1 MKISAIFVNTMFFT
15 IFVTKNKKDVG
26 VMRKILL
33 LLLAS
38 ISLAT
43 SAQVMITDKG
53 YFFSPDGFKCKYGH
67 IYTKDLKTMVRAGW
81 YGRDD
86 WDQHYLVEK
95 LIEIPSGAQ
104 VIPSHLLYG
113 PAGEAATGYN
123 WLYAVVIPSSVL
135 WIAPDAFLMPR
146 VVFFSGESEV
156 GAAPQLNADP
166 NATELARFNIFMTE
180 EDISPDLWKCF
191 RAGIWHRLFLLAG

>member
-15 IFVTKNKKDVG
+15 IFVTKNKKDVC

-67 IYTKDLKTMVRAGW
+67 IYTKDLKTMVKAGW

-123 WLYAVVIPSSVL
+123 WLYAVVIRRRWEQHHSST
-135 WIAPDAFLMPR
+135 PTPMP
-146 VVFFSGESEV
+146 
-156 GAAPQLNADP
+156 P
-166 NATELARFNIFMTE
+166 N
-180 EDISPDLWKCF
+180 
-191 RAGIWHRLFLLAG
+191 WHASTSKASASTRHNPV

>member
-15 IFVTKNKKDVG
+15 IFVTKNKKDVC

-166 NATELARFNIFMTE
+166 TATELARFNIE
-180 EDISPDLWKCF
+180 GQRIDSPQPGVNIILRTDGTAHKVLVK
-191 RAGIWHRLFLLAG
+191 

>member
-1 MKISAIFVNTMFFT
+1 MKKV
-15 IFVTKNKKDVG
+15 
-26 VMRKILL
+26 LL
-33 LLLAS
+33 LLFAMM
-38 ISLAT
+38 SLAT
-43 SAQVMITDKG
+43 SAQYMITDKG
-53 YFFSPDGFKCKYGH
+53 YFYSPDGFKCKHGH
-67 IYTKDLKTMVRAGW
+67 IYTKDMTTLVRTGW

-156 GAAPQLNADP
+156 ESTQSINADP
-166 NATELARFNIFMTE
+166 NATELARFNVEGQRIEGPQPGVNIVLMSDGTAH
-180 EDISPDLWKCF
+180 KVMVK
-191 RAGIWHRLFLLAG
+191 

>member
-1 MKISAIFVNTMFFT
+1 
-15 IFVTKNKKDVG
+15 
-26 VMRKILL
+26 MRKILL

-146 VVFFSGESEV
+146 VVFFSGERRWEQHHSST
-156 GAAPQLNADP
+156 PTPMPP
-166 NATELARFNIFMTE
+166 NWHAS
-180 EDISPDLWKCF
+180 ISKASAST
-191 RAGIWHRLFLLAG
+191 RHNQE